1 MRGIQIAL
9 KRACLPCL
17 EDEDEDEGSVNFA
30 SVVVACVVV
39 FVDLRLASELEDGN
53 LSDRRTTEDSA
64 LMMVALSPR
73 KLGLIRL
80 CVSLSLSVSL
90 SRLGFLEFHL
100 SSSLAYI
107 STLTALAPGDSG
119 WVVRKATTGWS
130 GVVDLVRTNREHCPG
145 PIWLPARSLHAY
157 RPPPPRGRGR
167 ARRTGRETG
176 CA

>member
-30 SVVVACVVV
+30 SVVVACVV
-39 FVDLRLASELEDGN
+39 FVDLRLASELGDGN

-80 CVSLSLSVSL
+80 
-90 SRLGFLEFHL
+90 
-100 SSSLAYI
+100 
-107 STLTALAPGDSG
+107 
-119 WVVRKATTGWS
+119 
-130 GVVDLVRTNREHCPG
+130 
-145 PIWLPARSLHAY
+145 
-157 RPPPPRGRGR
+157 
-167 ARRTGRETG
+167 
-176 CA
+176 